1 MKTIP
6 SMPSH
11 LKHFAITFSKVW
23 RIRVS
28 GLSNKIQVILTI
40 AIQESQLTEPLT
52 KLYIERSA
60 NIIKTLKIRS
70 ETWSIKYIQHT
81 CNVQFQN
88 YPGIKQDSVKYINRQ
103 ENQHSLWHY
112 FLKKKTAHS
121 YKKNFG
127 ILLR

>member
-60 NIIKTLKIRS
+60 TYNIEQKILS
-70 ETWSIKYIQHT
+70 KH
-81 CNVQFQN
+81 
-88 YPGIKQDSVKYINRQ
+88 
-103 ENQHSLWHY
+103 
-112 FLKKKTAHS
+112 
-121 YKKNFG
+121 
-127 ILLR
+127 